1 MFDRIR
7 KVLGKPAAPGRAATE
22 APSRFADAPV
32 SEWAATQGLV
42 FSADQTG
49 SLVLKGQ
56 IQDRPWRLERG
67 RPTRDYIVGD
77 ELRARAQL
85 GLADEIAAMVMNRAL
100 SERLEQAAYERSTD
114 HLRTAI
120 DDNLPQEV
128 RWLALFEEQVWED
141 LPIEFWSRYSV
152 YSDRPAMAKGWIDP
166 RLADLML
173 QWPAPGPSDQVP
185 FMLLLMNGKAYLR
198 MEYRP
203 ADLPT
208 LQHAALI
215 FTSACEAALGSAV
228 DLAL

>member
-7 KVLGKPAAPGRAATE
+7 KAFVKPAAPARADA
-22 APSRFADAPV
+22 AASSRFADAPV

-42 FSADQTG
+42 FSADQAG
-49 SLVLKGQ
+49 SLALEGQ
-56 IQDRPWRLERG
+56 IQARRWRLERG
-67 RPTRDYIVGD
+67 RPTRDYIAGE
-77 ELRARAQL
+77 ELRARAKL
-85 GLADEIAAMVMNRAL
+85 GLADEIGAMVMNRAL
-100 SERLEQAAYERSTD
+100 SERLEQTAYERSTD

-128 RWLALFEEQVWED
+128 RWLALFQERVWEE
-141 LPIEFWSRYSV
+141 LPVDFWNRYSV
-152 YSDRPAMAKGWIDP
+152 YSDNPGVAKGWIDA

-173 QWPAPGPSDQVP
+173 QWPAPGPSEQVP
-185 FMLLLMNGKAYLR
+185 FMLLLMNGNAYLR

-215 FTSACEAALGSAV
+215 FTSACESALAGAV